1 MRKYALTAAALVFVG
16 GLASY
21 VIASRQAKEQRKAE
35 PKRDVSVV
43 SLESQVDK
51 DGNETFMAM
60 TWHTH
65 EPGNQRHWKD
75 VRKPIGASGT
85 TEFSNTAEGSF
96 VGNGKEKT
104 KIDDH
109 LATDEQEA
117 RHDEM
122 VRTAAAY
129 LNSPEFAGTD
139 EILGFKVYKIRTK
152 LDGDG
157 HWLEQAY
164 SPMVGDV
171 PLRIIHHQAN
181 GSEFRSVAI
190 KVEFK

>member
-1 MRKYALTAAALVFVG
+1 MRKYALTAAGLVFVG
-16 GLASY
+16 GFASY
-21 VIASRQAKEQRKAE
+21 VIASRQAREHRKVE
-35 PKRDVSVV
+35 PKRNVSVI

-51 DGNETFMAM
+51 DGNETFTAM

-65 EPGNQRHWKD
+65 EPGNQRHWKV

-85 TEFSNTAEGSF
+85 TEFSNTSEGSF
-96 VGNGKEKT
+96 VGNGEEKA
-104 KIDDH
+104 KIDEH
-109 LATDEQEA
+109 LTTDEQEA

-122 VRTAAAY
+122 VHTAAAY
-129 LNSPEFAGTD
+129 LQSPEFAGTD
-139 EILGFKVYKIRTK
+139 EILGLKVYKIRTK

-164 SPMVGDV
+164 SPTVGDI
-171 PLRIIHHQAN
+171 PLRIIHHLTD
-181 GSEFRSVAI
+181 GSEYRKVAI